1 MARRAENAKFFVE
14 IIKPSHYDDEG
25 YVIQWFR
32 AFIASNSLACVYAL
46 VCDARSRKVLGEN
59 VEIVVNAY
67 EECHTIVPTKK
78 IIRRIQRNQGRG
90 LVMLVGVQSNQFP
103 RAADFARDFRQAGIP
118 VAIGGFHVSGS
129 LAMLSQVPE
138 EIKAVQELGVTLFAG
153 EAEGRME
160 GLLRDAYAGAMK
172 PVYNYL
178 GDLPSLQGHPTPLL
192 PLEVSRKYVYFA
204 PFDAG
209 RGCPFDCSFCTIIN
223 VQGRKSRFRGADD
236 VERVVRANLAHG
248 ARRFFITDDNMA
260 RNKNWEA
267 IFDRLIALREDE
279 GIRLKTMIQVDAQ
292 AHKIP
297 NFLEKAARAGCT
309 RVFIGLESINA
320 ENLRAANKRQN
331 NVGQYRTML
340 QAWRS
345 HHVLTIGGYILGLP
359 ADTPESIDRDIRIIQ
374 QELPVDVL
382 EFMILTP
389 LPGSADHK
397 SLYERGVP
405 MKLDMNDYDGQ
416 HVTTAHGR
424 MTPEQWQEI
433 YDRAWHLY
441 YTPEHVRTLLRR
453 ARAGGAGLHATAGAI
468 LSYYGSHR
476 FERLHP
482 MQGGLCRRT
491 VRTTRRPGLPRE
503 NPLWFYP
510 RRIGEA
516 CAKYLSFA
524 RYCLELDRIC
534 KQVQRD
540 PLGDAYTDL
549 ALTPIGQPRV
559 VEEGYALRR
568 AA

>member
-1 MARRAENAKFFVE
+1 
-14 IIKPSHYDDEG
+14 
-25 YVIQWFR
+25 
-32 AFIASNSLACVYAL
+32 
-46 VCDARSRKVLGEN
+46 
-59 VEIVVNAY
+59 
-67 EECHTIVPTKK
+67 
-78 IIRRIQRNQGRG
+78 
-90 LVMLVGVQSNQFP
+90 
-103 RAADFARDFRQAGIP
+103 
-118 VAIGGFHVSGS
+118 
-129 LAMLSQVPE
+129 
-138 EIKAVQELGVTLFAG
+138 
-153 EAEGRME
+153 
-160 GLLRDAYAGAMK
+160 
-172 PVYNYL
+172 
-178 GDLPSLQGHPTPLL
+178 
-192 PLEVSRKYVYFA
+192 
-204 PFDAG
+204 
-209 RGCPFDCSFCTIIN
+209 
-223 VQGRKSRFRGADD
+223 
-236 VERVVRANLAHG
+236 
-248 ARRFFITDDNMA
+248 
-260 RNKNWEA
+260 
-267 IFDRLIALREDE
+267 
-279 GIRLKTMIQVDAQ
+279 
-292 AHKIP
+292 
-297 NFLEKAARAGCT
+297 
-309 RVFIGLESINA
+309 
-320 ENLRAANKRQN
+320 
-331 NVGQYRTML
+331 
-340 QAWRS
+340 
-345 HHVLTIGGYILGLP
+345 
-359 ADTPESIDRDIRIIQ
+359 
-374 QELPVDVL
+374 
-382 EFMILTP
+382 
-389 LPGSADHK
+389 
-397 SLYERGVP
+397 